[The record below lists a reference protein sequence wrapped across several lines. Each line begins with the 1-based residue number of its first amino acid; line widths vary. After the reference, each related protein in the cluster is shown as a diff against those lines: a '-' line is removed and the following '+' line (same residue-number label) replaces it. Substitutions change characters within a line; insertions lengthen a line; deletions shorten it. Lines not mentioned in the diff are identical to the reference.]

1 VPLERVVDG
10 LPVIYVAAIA
20 VQTKR
25 DRIEIITKST
35 YGTLE
40 RCGRDTFRPF
50 TDITIKQDLSSSVI
64 R

>member
-1 VPLERVVDG
+1 
-10 LPVIYVAAIA
+10 

>member
-1 VPLERVVDG
+1 
-10 LPVIYVAAIA
+10 

-25 DRIEIITKST
+25 DRIDIIAKPT
-35 YGTLE
+35 YCTLE

-50 TDITIKQDLSSSVI
+50 TDITIKQDLSSSII